1 MRANQMRKETQ
12 FLGTT
17 LDEGNKGNS
26 FSSASPFSMPGEI
39 SDGSKLS
46 NLYVAEGATWQ
57 PIGNP
62 YQVEEMSG
70 KLNKNAKEAN
80 PRLKLL
86 KEQIVESKN
95 AEINLNSF
103 FEGSNACQLF
113 IGTNSEIVAFN
124 EVCANYI
131 QKVYNLTLYTGARV
145 TDYTNMPYVAQFIN
159 NYYKALNGTPVQIK
173 QQIKWNDEII
183 WCHFTYV
190 PARNSEGA
198 IIGVFFT
205 LINIT
210 KKIELKQKV
219 FEQKQAL
226 TKIAFIQSHEVRRP
240 VASIL
245 GLMNVFKASDY
256 AVSREE
262 LLMME
267 HAVNELD
274 EKIREIVNHI
284 Y

>member
-1 MRANQMRKETQ
+1 MTAKQMQKETQ
-12 FLGTT
+12 FFETTSELGNEYF
-17 LDEGNKGNS
+17 LFSPEPS
-26 FSSASPFSMPGEI
+26 FSKAGQI
-39 SDGSKLS
+39 ADGPELS
-46 NLYVAEGATWQ
+46 NLYVSERVTKQ
-57 PIGNP
+57 PNGN
-62 YQVEEMSG
+62 
-70 KLNKNAKEAN
+70 A
-80 PRLKLL
+80 RLKLL

-95 AEINLNSF
+95 TEANLNSF

-113 IGTNSEIVAFN
+113 IGENSEIVAFN
-124 EVCANYI
+124 EVCASYI

-145 TDYTNMPYVAQFIN
+145 TAYTDKPYVAEFMN

-173 QQIKWNDEII
+173 QQVKWNDEII

-190 PARNSEGA
+190 PARNSENE
-198 IIGVFFT
+198 IIGVFFN

-210 KKIELKQKV
+210 KKIELKQRV

-256 AVSREE
+256 VVSREE

-274 EKIREIVNHI
+274 EKIQEIVNHI